1 MAEVSL
7 KHIYKVYPNGT
18 KAVNDFNM
26 HIEDKEFIVFVGPSG
41 CGKSTT
47 LRMIAGLEDI
57 SAGELKIGDL
67 IVNDMEPKDRD
78 IAMVFQNYALY
89 PHMTVYE
96 NIAFGLRLRKLP
108 KDEIHKKVVEAADIL
123 GITEYLDKKPKE
135 MSGGQRQRVALGR
148 AIVREPKVMLLDEPL
163 SNLDAKLRTQM
174 RAEISKLHT
183 KLQTTFI
190 YVTHDQVEAMTMGT
204 RIVVMKDG
212 YVQQI
217 DTPKNL
223 YNYPENKFV
232 ASFIG
237 TPQMN
242 FFEGTLLKTGDEVIL
257 KFDYT
262 DVQITVPY
270 SMLYKAQP
278 RYLDGRTK
286 VIIGLRAEDITVVSE
301 KVKGER
307 AVIKTVVS
315 HKEELG
321 SETLIYGDI
330 NLDSDGYAESSTR
343 IIFKDNSEREIK
355 AGDVIEVA
363 LNLDRVHL
371 FDKETERSVLPRIP
385 EFNYLDC
392 EIKDGKLIFPGA
404 ELDLPEAVGCGN
416 GTYELLIPTDAV
428 TFGGDLKATVVS
440 CENINGVNLVALTLG
455 GKRLYAVSTDCS
467 EGEGGKLLRA
477 DNQSCAGGDTVNI
490 GVDFKKIT
498 VLTGGEN
505 VISPMPDKNEIDC
518 RFVKRKIAET
528 KEVNGKLKR
537 RKVVRFGF
545 EIGEVFFEVS
555 DAVSQKMFAAL
566 GIKKA
571 FSSPLKLEFGL
582 YGIGVSENGIKA
594 TVEEI
599 LDFGAEKFV
608 KCKVG
613 ESSVYFNTDKEYV
626 GEISILPDFES
637 VGVIE
642 TERDIKII

>member
-1 MAEVSL
+1 MASLSL
-7 KHIYKVYPNGT
+7 KNVCKVYPNGFE
-18 KAVNDFNM
+18 AVKNFNLE
-26 HIEDKEFIVFVGPSG
+26 IADKEFIIFVGPSG

-57 SAGELKIGDL
+57 SSGELRIGDRV
-67 IVNDMEPKDRD
+67 VNDVEPKDRD

-108 KDEIHKKVVEAADIL
+108 KDEIHRRVVEAADIL

-242 FFEGTLLKTGDEVIL
+242 FFEGTLLKTGDEVIM
-257 KFDYT
+257 KFDYS
-262 DVQITVPY
+262 DVDITVPY
-270 SMLYKAQP
+270 SMLYKAKP
-278 RYLDGRTK
+278 GYLDGKTK
-286 VIIGLRAEDITVVSE
+286 VCIGLRAEDINVVSD
-301 KVKGER
+301 KVKNER
-307 AVIKTVVS
+307 AIIKAVVS

-321 SETLIYGDI
+321 NETLIYGDI
-330 NLDSDGYAESSTR
+330 NLNSDGYSESSTR
-343 IIFKDNSEREIK
+343 IILKDNSEREIK
-355 AGDVIEVA
+355 AGDIIDVA

-371 FDKETERSVLPRIP
+371 FDAETERSVLPRIP

-392 EIKDGKLIFPGA
+392 EIKDGKLKFSGA
-404 ELDLPEAVGCGN
+404 ELDLPEAVRCGN

-428 TFGGDLKATVVS
+428 TFGGNLKATVVS
-440 CENINGVNLVALTLG
+440 RENINGVNLVALTLG
-455 GKRLYAVSTDCS
+455 GKRLYAVNADCS
-467 EGEGGKLLRA
+467 DSDGGKILSA
-477 DNQSCAGGDTVNI
+477 NDGYAGGDTVNV

-498 VLTGGEN
+498 VLAGGEN
-505 VISPMPDKNEIDC
+505 VVSPMPDKNGIDC
-518 RFVKRKIAET
+518 RFVKRKIAVTE
-528 KEVNGKLKR
+528 EVNGKTRR
-537 RKVVRFGF
+537 RKEVRFGF
-545 EIGEVFFEVS
+545 EIGGVFFEVS

-571 FSSPLKLEFGL
+571 FASPLKLEFGL
-582 YGIGVSENGIKA
+582 YGIGVSENGITA
-594 TVEEI
+594 TVEEV

-613 ESSVYFNTDKEYV
+613 ENSVYFNTDEEYA
-626 GEISILPDFES
+626 GEIRILPDFEN
-637 VGVIE
+637 VGVVE